1 MIVNYFLSLD
11 MELKVLL
18 LFGILLLIY
27 ETMREIKNKWQQKN
41 KQKNYK

>member
-18 LFGILLLIY
+18 LFGIVMLIH
-27 ETMREIKNKWQQKN
+27 ETIKGIKNKWQKN
-41 KQKNYK
+41 QQRTEK

>member
-18 LFGILLLIY
+18 LFGIVTLIY
-27 ETMREIKNKWQQKN
+27 ETIKGINNKWQ
-41 KQKNYK
+41 KQKQRNHK